1 MHRAVGVDQEE
12 GGGRRG
18 GEGDRGRSDWCE
30 NEGYV
35 GADVVLG
42 VVYFYV
48 KSTLLMVLMTL
59 VMTTTLTR
67 ARSRMAMKECWN
79 FLRLVSRWILSF
91 FPDKDFSHLVLLQI
105 LPDKGFPHL
114 VGPGI
119 WSFLSNIGFLLLSV
133 LQTLKFLPD
142 TDFHKPSSLEGM
154 PLRMLSHSQG
164 DQALVG

>member
-1 MHRAVGVDQEE
+1 
-12 GGGRRG
+12 
-18 GEGDRGRSDWCE
+18 
-30 NEGYV
+30 
-35 GADVVLG
+35 
-42 VVYFYV
+42 
-48 KSTLLMVLMTL
+48 MVLMTL

-67 ARSRMAMKECWN
+67 ARSRMATKECWN
-79 FLRLVSRWILSF
+79 CPHLVLGWILSF

-105 LPDKGFPHL
+105 LPDNGFPHL
-114 VGPGI
+114 VGPVI
-119 WSFLSNIGFLLLSV
+119 LSFLSNIGFLLLSV